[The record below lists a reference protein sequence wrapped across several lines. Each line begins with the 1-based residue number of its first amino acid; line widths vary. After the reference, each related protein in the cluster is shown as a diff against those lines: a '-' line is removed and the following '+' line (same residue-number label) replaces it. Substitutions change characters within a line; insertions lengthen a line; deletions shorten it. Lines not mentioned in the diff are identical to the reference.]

1 MTRAILGTG
10 PLAIVAGIA
19 LCIGHAGAAASAP
32 FPDVPPWHW
41 AHDAVLKDQEAGMF
55 VGYPATPAEFAQTS
69 VTQVYEGFTHSGAT
83 GAQEWV
89 ERFSYNRPSTWPA
102 PLQRSQIAQFTLR
115 GMKVAVGDDTATATF
130 TAAVTTRQGQV
141 VTTPM
146 RVALR
151 HNGQDW
157 QVDYATLQSGSAL
170 FR

>member
-1 MTRAILGTG
+1 MLVTG
-10 PLAIVAGIA
+10 PLAIVVGIA
-19 LCIGHAGAAASAP
+19 LCMGHAGAAASAS

-41 AHDAVLKDQEAGMF
+41 AYDAVRKDQGAGMF
-55 VGYPATPAEFAQTS
+55 VGYPAPPAALAQTS
-69 VTQVYEGFTHSGAT
+69 VTQIYEGFAHAGAP

-102 PLQRSQIAQFTLR
+102 PLHRSQIAQFTLR
-115 GMKVAVGDDTATATF
+115 GMKVAVGDETATATF

-141 VTTPM
+141 VMTSM
-146 RVALR
+146 RAALR